1 MFLNISV
8 AAPDTKDM
16 CREFSYYMMI
26 LQEIGIESCRSPHRS
41 LHKAIKAVTLNL
53 MILDNKYTMPY
64 TVPSTAIDGR
74 YRCTPLTFAALSQDL
89 AANHYS
95 STGIFTPQLQKRG
108 LIWIISKQHFEI
120 YDYPLWL
127 DCLTLQ
133 TWAQPPKGLF
143 CFRDFAYYYA
153 AGGKKAS
160 LTEAFYD
167 FDSADRRSSE
177 WSAAA
182 LQQHQELCVRGS
194 SCWIVFDTKT
204 NHPVAPDD
212 TIFGSLGFCEDHLEG
227 RVFAKIALPEQWHY
241 EVPVSPSL
249 LDIDMNGHVNNL
261 HYIRWALS
269 YMDADF
275 CNGQA
280 LKSLDTHFLL
290 SAQYGDELCCR
301 SHYIE
306 EQSCIHSILRTS
318 DGSEVFRARSE
329 WAAETSL
336 SRPLQV

>member
-153 AGGKKAS
+153 DGGKKAS
-160 LTEAFYD
+160 I
-167 FDSADRRSSE
+167 
-177 WSAAA
+177 AAA
-182 LQQHQELCVRGS
+182 FQELERAERS
-194 SCWIVFDTKT
+194 
-204 NHPVAPDD
+204 A
-212 TIFGSLGFCEDHLEG
+212 
-227 RVFAKIALPEQWHY
+227 
-241 EVPVSPSL
+241 
-249 LDIDMNGHVNNL
+249 
-261 HYIRWALS
+261 
-269 YMDADF
+269 
-275 CNGQA
+275 GQA
-280 LKSLDTHFLL
+280 VH
-290 SAQYGDELCCR
+290 SAVGFDERFATAPRAL
-301 SHYIE
+301 
-306 EQSCIHSILRTS
+306 
-318 DGSEVFRARSE
+318 RAR
-329 WAAETSL
+329 
-336 SRPLQV
+336 